1 MLMVMRLNPTLSSV
15 SPDPTSEVFTKRRK
29 DVSLPQPVR
38 GTHDLLPEDFARHV
52 HVIGTAR
59 DVAARFGYA
68 EMATPIFEFT
78 EVFAR
83 TMGESSDVVSKE
95 MYSFESRSGESMT
108 LRPEYTAGICRAF
121 ISNGLQQNV
130 PFKVFAAG
138 PMFRYERPQKGR
150 QRQFHQIDVECIG
163 APEAKADIEVIA
175 IGASILKK
183 LDVLKDCT
191 LEINTLGDLE
201 SRQAYRAAL
210 VEYFSDHKASLSK
223 DSLDRLDRNPLRIL
237 DSKDKGD
244 RVLVEKAPLFN
255 DYLNSFSSDFFD
267 EVLEGLSLLGIDHTL
282 NRRLVR
288 GLDYYTH
295 TAFEFVTTALG
306 AQGAVIAG
314 GRYDGLIETLG
325 GKPTPGIGWAGGI
338 ERLAMLVENVP
349 MAIRPTAIIPV
360 GKAAEAV
367 AAKLAYQLRQDG
379 LNIEMAFKGNVG
391 KRMKRANKLNARAAV
406 LIGEDELARN
416 VCTLRD
422 LDQGEQREV
431 ELSNISAA
439 LGALV

>member
-1 MLMVMRLNPTLSSV
+1 M
-15 SPDPTSEVFTKRRK
+15 
-29 DVSLPQPVR
+29 SLPQPVR
-38 GTHDLLPEDFARHV
+38 GTHDLLPEDFARQA

-59 DVAARFGYA
+59 TTAARFGYA

-83 TMGESSDVVSKE
+83 TMGETSDVVSKE

-130 PFKVFAAG
+130 PFKTFAAG

-175 IGASILKK
+175 IGAAILKS
-183 LDVLKDCT
+183 LGVAENCVLQ
-191 LEINTLGDLE
+191 INTLGDVE
-201 SRQAYRAAL
+201 SRQAYRKAL
-210 VEYFSDHKASLSK
+210 VDYFSDHKDSLSE
-223 DSLDRLDRNPLRIL
+223 DSLNRLDRNPLRIL
-237 DSKDKGD
+237 DSKDSGD
-244 RVLVEKAPLFN
+244 RRLVEKAPIFTE
-255 DYLNSFSSDFFD
+255 YLNSLSTDFFA
-267 EVLEGLSLLGIDHTL
+267 EVLEGLEILGIGYEL

-295 TAFEFVTTALG
+295 TAFEFVTDALG

-314 GRYDGLIETLG
+314 GRYDGLIEALG

-338 ERLAMLVENVP
+338 ERLAMLATDLPEPV
-349 MAIRPTAIIPV
+349 RPFAVIPV
-360 GKAAEAV
+360 GPEAEKRALT
-367 AAKLAYQLRQDG
+367 LASELREAG
-379 LNIEMAFKGNVG
+379 HSVEMAFKGNVG
-391 KRMKRANKLNARAAV
+391 KRMKRANKLNARAA
-406 LIGEDELARN
+406 LLLGEDEMARN

-422 LDQGEQREV
+422 LDAGEQSEIPLE
-431 ELSNISAA
+431 ELASTLAGLS
-439 LGALV
+439 

>member
-1 MLMVMRLNPTLSSV
+1 MPSSV
-15 SPDPTSEVFTKRRK
+15 SPDPASKVFTKRRK

-38 GTHDLLPEDFARHV
+38 GTHDLLPEDFVRHV

-175 IGASILKK
+175 IGASILTA
-183 LDVLKDCT
+183 LGVMKDCS
-191 LEINTLGDLE
+191 LEINTLGDQE
-201 SRQAYRAAL
+201 SRQTYRAAL
-210 VEYFSDHKASLSK
+210 VEYFSDHKSDLSK
-223 DSLDRLDRNPLRIL
+223 DSLDRLGRNPLRIL

-244 RVLVEKAPLFN
+244 RVIVEKAPLFN
-255 DYLNSFSSDFFD
+255 DYLNNFSSEFFD
-267 EVLEGLSLLGIDHTL
+267 EVLEGLSLLGIDYTL

-338 ERLAMLVENVP
+338 ERLAMLIEDVP
-349 MAIRPTAIIPV
+349 ASVRPIAIIPV
-360 GKAAEAV
+360 GDAAEAI

-406 LIGEDELARN
+406 LIGEDELARD

-431 ELSNISAA
+431 PLSDLSVA
-439 LGALV
+439 LSALV

>member
-1 MLMVMRLNPTLSSV
+1 MWLNPMPSSV
-15 SPDPTSEVFTKRRK
+15 SPDPASKVFTKRRK

-38 GTHDLLPEDFARHV
+38 GTHDLLPEDFVRHV

-175 IGASILKK
+175 IGASILTA
-183 LDVLKDCT
+183 LGVMKDCS
-191 LEINTLGDLE
+191 LEINTLGDQE
-201 SRQAYRAAL
+201 SRQTYRAAL
-210 VEYFSDHKASLSK
+210 VEYFSDHKSDLSK
-223 DSLDRLDRNPLRIL
+223 DSLDRLGRNPLRIL

-244 RVLVEKAPLFN
+244 RVIVEKAPLFN
-255 DYLNSFSSDFFD
+255 DYLNNFSSEFFD
-267 EVLEGLSLLGIDHTL
+267 EVLEGLSLLGIDYTL

-338 ERLAMLVENVP
+338 ERLAMLIEDVP
-349 MAIRPTAIIPV
+349 ASVRPIAIIPV
-360 GKAAEAV
+360 GDAAEAI

-406 LIGEDELARN
+406 LIGEDELARD

-431 ELSNISAA
+431 PLSDLSVA
-439 LGALV
+439 LSALV